1 MDQQPVPLVDE
12 LASALNA
19 AREELRRLHAVL
31 TPQYE
36 GKIGEPDLEIAV
48 QADEAINRFELER
61 DRTDLDAVTLPIKLI
76 VTIENGA
83 VSGLLTDSRQAIEI
97 GIIDYDVPNTASWT
111 GENMASIPQTTPEGS
126 PPAPDAVAYG
136 FLTLPGYNPARTLQL
151 HRALYRAGCN
161 GHNTTEH

>member
-1 MDQQPVPLVDE
+1 MDPAAVPLVDE
-12 LASALNA
+12 LVSALAA
-19 AREELRRLHAVL
+19 AREEICRIRNQGNEGTPDPSVL
-31 TPQYE
+31 DMT
-36 GKIGEPDLEIAV
+36 
-48 QADEAINRFELER
+48 QAAINRFELER

-76 VTIENGA
+76 VTIENGS

-111 GENMASIPQTTPEGS
+111 GENMASIPQTTPDGS